1 MLTNTNRQ
9 HKIFVLNMLYEIL
22 LDFKNTGNIR
32 KECIDNIHNC
42 FKYGKNDPNT
52 VSYEI
57 REILCIKDTE
67 FDILYQLKFLIK
79 DTDFLNSLKRE
90 LFDTRSDSYDNT
102 YIVNSISSY
111 IEGINGKVIDRSR
124 IQTYFNRH
132 PVLISYSKVAY
143 RIRNLKSEVH
153 TMKDTNISY
162 NHRLHPTADIHKA
175 TKTVISSM
183 VYKISM
189 TDLTYYI
196 PCYRE
201 YYDSIY
207 ELKLPK
213 VS

>member
-1 MLTNTNRQ
+1 MLTNTNRH
-9 HKIFVLNMLYEIL
+9 HKLFVLNMLYKIL
-22 LDFKNTGNIR
+22 FEFKNTGSIR
-32 KECIDNIHNC
+32 KEYIDNIHNY
-42 FKYGKNDPNT
+42 FKYG
-52 VSYEI
+52 EI
-57 REILCIKDTE
+57 KEILCIKDTE
-67 FDILYQLKFLIK
+67 FDILYQLKLLIK
-79 DTDFLNSLKRE
+79 DGKFLNSLKRE
-90 LFDTRSDSYDNT
+90 LFDTLSDSYDNT
-102 YIVNSISSY
+102 YIVNSISTY
-111 IEGINGKVIDRSR
+111 MEGINGKVIDRSR

-143 RIRNLKSEVH
+143 RIRNVKYEVH

-175 TKTVISSM
+175 TKTVKSSM

-213 VS
+213 VV